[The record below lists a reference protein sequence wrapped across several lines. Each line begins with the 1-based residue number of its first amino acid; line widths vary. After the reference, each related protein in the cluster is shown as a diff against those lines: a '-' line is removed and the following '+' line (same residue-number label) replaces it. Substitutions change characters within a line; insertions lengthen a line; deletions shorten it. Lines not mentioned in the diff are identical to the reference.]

1 MRRIITIDSEI
12 HEAIENNIGIILQK
26 ICNDINYTTMVNLL
40 LVYGIMAMA
49 GANKDEVSS
58 VVEKFLLSPEI
69 QIIEK
74 EGWIDKIIEAQLSE
88 KAETM
93 KMPVKEENKAYA

>member
-1 MRRIITIDSEI
+1 MRQIITINSEI
-12 HEAIENNIGIILQK
+12 HEAIENNRGIIIQK
-26 ICNDINYTTMVNLL
+26 ISNDINYTTMVNLL
-40 LVYGIMAMA
+40 LVYGLMGMA
-49 GANKDEVSS
+49 GANKDEVSG
-58 VVEKFLLSPEI
+58 VVEKFLSSPEI

-93 KMPVKEENKAYA
+93 KMSVREENKAYE